1 MSLSAGMFLTRFR
14 STPGFIMRGGMQPDV
29 ADDARMIWRASGM
42 KILIGVILT
51 VLAAFAQPALAG
63 PGRDWR
69 GGAMPAQMP
78 RAQPG
83 QFQRQPGQF
92 QRQPQFERQ
101 PNRDFRRPEPPPQPP
116 QRPGGRLTDVERRD
130 LNRDL
135 DRANREIYRR
145 QQR

>member
-1 MSLSAGMFLTRFR
+1 MERKR
-14 STPGFIMRGGMQPDV
+14 
-29 ADDARMIWRASGM
+29 M

-51 VLAAFAQPALAG
+51 VLAAVAHPALAG
-63 PGRDWR
+63 PGRDLR
-69 GGAMPAQMP
+69 GSVMPVQM
-78 RAQPG
+78 
-83 QFQRQPGQF
+83 QRGQPGQF

-116 QRPGGRLTDVERRD
+116 QRPGGRLTDEERRD

>member
-1 MSLSAGMFLTRFR
+1 
-14 STPGFIMRGGMQPDV
+14 
-29 ADDARMIWRASGM
+29 M

-51 VLAAFAQPALAG
+51 VLAAFAQPALAD
-63 PGRDWR
+63 PGRGWH
-69 GGAMPAQMP
+69 GGAMPGQMP

-101 PNRDFRRPEPPPQPP
+101 PNRDFRRSEPPPQPP
-116 QRPGGRLTDVERRD
+116 QRPGGRLTDEERRN

-135 DRANREIYRR
+135 DRANREIYRG

>member
-1 MSLSAGMFLTRFR
+1 
-14 STPGFIMRGGMQPDV
+14 
-29 ADDARMIWRASGM
+29 M
-42 KILIGVILT
+42 KILMGAILT
-51 VLAAFAQPALAG
+51 VLAAFAQPALAA

-78 RAQPG
+78 RGQPG

-116 QRPGGRLTDVERRD
+116 QRQGGRLTDEERRD